1 MGQGYNA
8 RLDDSLGAKH
18 GSKSQ
23 SEKARRDESEGMEKS
38 MHRRK
43 FSGNKSSAQGPVTAS
58 EYGAHKVLK
67 HMSHHRMSNE
77 LRYMPVIDREKDS
90 MEEGDM

>member
-43 FSGNKSSAQGPVTAS
+43 FSGNKSSAQGSMTPS
-58 EYGAHKVLK
+58 EHGAHKVLK
-67 HMSHHRMSNE
+67 HMAHHRMSNE
-77 LRYMPVIDREKDS
+77 LRYMPVVDREKDS
-90 MEEGDM
+90 MKKGDM

>member
-23 SEKARRDESEGMEKS
+23 SMKARRDESEGMEKS
-38 MHRRK
+38 MGKRK
-43 FSGNKSSAQGPVTAS
+43 FSGNKSSAQGRPEGV
-58 EYGAHKVLK
+58 HKVLK
-67 HMSHHRMSNE
+67 HMNPD
-77 LRYMPVIDREKDS
+77 LAYMPVIDREKDA
-90 MEEGDM
+90 MKKGDM

>member
-23 SEKARRDESEGMEKS
+23 SEKARRDESEGMENS

-43 FSGNKSSAQGPVTAS
+43 FSGNKSSAQGRPEGV
-58 EYGAHKVLK
+58 HKVLK
-67 HMSHHRMSNE
+67 HMNAD
-77 LRYMPVIDREKDS
+77 LAFMPVVDREKDA
-90 MEEGDM
+90 MKKGDM